1 MTRFS
6 LAGSWQRSVAGVPID
21 RVAVPGS
28 YPPMGQCTLQFTF
41 TRPWPAAEDQRVF
54 LVTEG
59 VLAAADFTING
70 QPVGAAGPWARYRF
84 ELPRGLLRDSN
95 VIEAC
100 VRDTCESFGPP
111 PGRRF
116 DAGLVRTIWLEN
128 RPAAFIDDVH
138 FRTELNDDCTAAA
151 CTVAVTFDG
160 PVGRPAAV
168 VLTDLASGQDVVS
181 AEACADTPARF
192 TVHSPRLWS
201 PRSPA
206 LYRLT
211 VALPGSPGEP
221 WSEQVGFRRLAID
234 GRGFRL
240 NNQPLVLKG
249 VCRHEFTS
257 ASGYSPTADEVRR
270 ELAAI
275 RQAGFNYVRLV
286 HAPQGPEV
294 CRIAAELGLL
304 VSQEPGTCFYDLS
317 DPAIY
322 GPAYECLIRTVRR
335 DRNVPS
341 IFAWLIYNECDPNTD
356 YAVRAAG
363 EVRALDPG
371 ALLSFADCSGKNEQI
386 KAMVAAADLSYYGI
400 NVYDAWPKA
409 YLERMAVFTDRPLV
423 FTEWGGLLAIGNP
436 RIARTLCETF
446 ARHVQPP
453 AEPRMAGC
461 SFWVWADYEEKSR
474 PGPAAIEG
482 WTIEGLVDERGRPRQ
497 ELGVLSRM
505 CLEMDHPP
513 TIAPPVIEVLA
524 QRPRRE
530 GDWQFVSLSD
540 IPGDQKAMQ
549 CAIDE
554 RRSAQGGATPRL
566 GRLMVDGLE
575 FLCDGGDGDAP
586 SGRGGHPLLLGPSRP
601 RITIPVD
608 RTVSALAVLG
618 HVALA
623 GGYPSSSVQTVW
635 SRDAEP
641 PRTLG
646 DPASQYELEFEDG
659 VETIALRHGLEVLRA
674 NDICRWWRS
683 APRGPFTR
691 PAVRVVVH
699 PSYEILRVDLWERRW
714 ERPRRLKAL
723 HWTLLDGQ
731 SIHAMYGLAVRLA
744 GRTP

>member
-1 MTRFS
+1 MARFS
-6 LAGSWQRSVAGVPID
+6 LAGSWRRSVAGVPID
-21 RVAVPGS
+21 RIAVPGS
-28 YPPMGQCTLQFTF
+28 YPPMGQCTLDFNF
-41 TRPWPAAEDQRVF
+41 ERPWPAADEQRVF

-59 VLAAADFTING
+59 VLATAEFTTNG
-70 QPVGAAGPWARYRF
+70 QHIGAAGPWARYRF
-84 ELPRGLLRDSN
+84 ELPRGLLGQRN
-95 VIEAC
+95 VIAAQ
-100 VRDTCESFGPP
+100 VRDTSEGFGPP

-160 PVGRPAAV
+160 LVRQAAEV
-168 VLTDLASGQDVVS
+168 VLTDAANGQVAARSRATID
-181 AEACADTPARF
+181 APAQF
-192 TVHSPRLWS
+192 TVPSPRLWS
-201 PRSPA
+201 PQSPA

-211 VALPGSPGEP
+211 VTLPGSSDEP
-221 WSEQVGFRRLAID
+221 WSEQVGFRRFAVD

-257 ASGYSPTADEVRR
+257 ASGYSPSLDEVRR

-275 RQAGFNYVRLV
+275 RHAGFNYVRLV
-286 HAPQGPEV
+286 HSPHGPEV

-322 GPAYECLIRTVRR
+322 GPAYECLIRTVQR

-371 ALLSFADCSGKNEQI
+371 ALLSFADCSGKHDQI

-400 NVYDAWPKA
+400 NVYDPWPKA
-409 YLERMAVFTDRPLV
+409 YLDRMAVFTDRPLV

-436 RIARTLCETF
+436 RIASTLCETF
-446 ARHVQPP
+446 TRHVQPH

-474 PGPAAIEG
+474 PGPAAIDG
-482 WTIEGLVDERGRPRQ
+482 WTVEGLLDGRGRPRQ
-497 ELGVLSRM
+497 ELRILSRM
-505 CLEMDHPP
+505 CLEMDQPP
-513 TIAPPVIEVLA
+513 IVRTAAIEVLA
-524 QRPRRE
+524 QRPQRE
-530 GDWQFVSLSD
+530 GDWRPLSLAD
-540 IPGDQKAMQ
+540 IPGDQQAMQ
-549 CAIDE
+549 RTIDE
-554 RRSAQGGATPRL
+554 RRAAQGGAAPRL

-575 FLCDGGDGDAP
+575 FHCGD
-586 SGRGGHPLLLGPSRP
+586 GHPLLLGPSRP

-618 HVALA
+618 HVAMA

-641 PRTLG
+641 PRKLG
-646 DPASQYELEFEDG
+646 DPASQYALEFEDCM
-659 VETIALRHGLEVLRA
+659 ETIALRHGLEVLRA
-674 NDICRWWRS
+674 NDICRWWRT

-691 PAVRVVVH
+691 PVVRAVVH
-699 PSYEILRVDLWERRW
+699 PSFEILRVDLWERQW
-714 ERPRRLKAL
+714 EQPRRLKAL
-723 HWTLLDGQ
+723 HWTLLDGESAQ
-731 SIHAMYGLAVRLA
+731 AMYGLSVRLA
-744 GRTP
+744 EKRSR